1 MFNYLRLLFVGSVLL
16 IVLGLYNGQNS
27 RAEINNIAAN
37 GIEQTSKDP
46 AHLPFD
52 PLPGRYIQSPCNTP
66 PQGSP
71 AFLRQI
77 QQTDLS
83 RQSNRR
89 IQMARKIVDDIR
101 PELLFRTG
109 RFIYSQSPLDLPS

>member
-16 IVLGLYNGQNS
+16 IVLGLYNAQNS
-27 RAEINNIAAN
+27 RTEAN
-37 GIEQTSKDP
+37 SLALDGVEQTSKNS

-52 PLPGRYIQSPCNTP
+52 LLAGRFIQSPCNNP
-66 PQGSP
+66 PQGNP
-71 AFLRQI
+71 AFLRKI
-77 QQTDLS
+77 QEFDLS

-109 RFIYSQSPLDLPS
+109 SFIYCQSPLDLPS